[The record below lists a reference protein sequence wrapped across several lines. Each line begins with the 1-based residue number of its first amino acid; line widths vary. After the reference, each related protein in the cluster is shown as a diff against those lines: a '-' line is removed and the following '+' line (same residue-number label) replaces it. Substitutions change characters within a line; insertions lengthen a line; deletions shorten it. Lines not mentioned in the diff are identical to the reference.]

1 MRYFRTLT
9 QTLDVVVVVVVVVVF
24 GKKQE
29 SHS

>member
-9 QTLDVVVVVVVVVVF
+9 QTLDVVVVVVVVVF